1 MALLTL
7 DGVSV
12 LEARVTIPRLGAWVT
27 DLALDAVDAPSG
39 RVHIIGGGLA
49 LAGSVVR
56 ANVFHGRAEA
66 RIVGGAGGLGTMLP
80 PKAYAGVPARVPL
93 RDALRVGGESL
104 AVDGPSRMLAT
115 WVRAA
120 RSVGEEVAMLAA
132 LDGASWRVLDDGRVW
147 IGAEHWPETT
157 SALEELAACDRV
169 GLRTYRPG
177 DFNLRPG
184 TTIGGRRVSVVTYLF
199 RAEDITVDVW
209 FE

>member
-12 LEARVTIPRLGAWVT
+12 LEARVTFPRIGVWVAEV
-27 DLALDAVDAPSG
+27 ALEAADAPSG
-39 RVHIIGGGLA
+39 RVRVAGGGLA
-49 LAGSVVR
+49 LGGSVVR
-56 ANVFHGRAEA
+56 ANAFHGRAEA

-93 RDALRVGGESL
+93 RDALRIGGEAL
-104 AVDGPSRMLAT
+104 AVEGSSRMLAT

-132 LDGASWRVLDDGRVW
+132 LDGTSWRVLDDGGMW
-147 IGAEHWPETT
+147 IGAEHWPEAT
-157 SALEELAACDRV
+157 SALEDLAACDRL

-184 TTIGGRRVSVVTYLF
+184 STIGGRRVSTVTYLF